1 MRERESSPSV
11 RVRMDR
17 GCSGACDIVFGVGR
31 AHGLSAHASRKLD
44 DRGPFPERLKSESEP
59 RDQFSS
65 ATFT

>member
-11 RVRMDR
+11 RARLER

-31 AHGLSAHASRKLD
+31 ACGLSRYAARKLE